1 MLENPA
7 ILWYNKPIRKGRFS
21 AYAGHRTR
29 VQKADRNCSAPNVI
43 KLSGHENTQEKEGKC
58 TLSKLSDI
66 RKRN

>member
-1 MLENPA
+1 MKKSRN
-7 ILWYNKPIRKGRFS
+7 IRYYS
-21 AYAGHRTR
+21 
-29 VQKADRNCSAPNVI
+29 QPNVI

>member
-1 MLENPA
+1 MSSIPQTTENGNSVSDFV
-7 ILWYNKPIRKGRFS
+7 YDKHMNGYYSR
-21 AYAGHRTR
+21 
-29 VQKADRNCSAPNVI
+29 DNVI

>member
-1 MLENPA
+1 MKTKWMCMILMFALALNLLACGNRQENG
-7 ILWYNKPIRKGRFS
+7 YSSEN
-21 AYAGHRTR
+21 
-29 VQKADRNCSAPNVI
+29 NVI